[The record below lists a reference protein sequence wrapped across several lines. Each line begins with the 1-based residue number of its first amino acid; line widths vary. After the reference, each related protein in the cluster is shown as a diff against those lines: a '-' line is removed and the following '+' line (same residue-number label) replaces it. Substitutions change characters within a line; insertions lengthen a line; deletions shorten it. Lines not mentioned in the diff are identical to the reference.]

1 MSGDLTPVEVAA
13 RMDREYEIQQ
23 LAVRVVACSRRVEG
37 VLANFREIQL
47 LDWQSPAGRAYRT
60 SVALQE
66 AALGRAHRRL
76 EEALAAVH
84 RQAQEVGPHG
94 SMAGPYQW
102 PR

>member
-1 MSGDLTPVEVAA
+1 MSGELTLVEAAA
-13 RMDREYEIQQ
+13 RMDREHEIQQ

-37 VLANFREIQL
+37 VLAKFREIQL

-66 AALGRAHRRL
+66 AELGRAHRRL
-76 EEALAAVH
+76 DDALAAVN
-84 RQAQEVGPHG
+84 RQAQE
-94 SMAGPYQW
+94 AGPGGGAAGQYQW